1 MADLIL
7 DVDFSKVSRAIDELS
22 RLGKLSADTNKGMA
36 QATRLVVQWQEKF
49 AAQQGRVNAEIQ
61 KGILKQ
67 DLANKSARES
77 AAAFEEY
84 ERRIEQLTLKYKPLY
99 AASMQYEAALN
110 ELNEAHQHNILSV
123 EQHAQAVDRLNKEY
137 TQFQSGT
144 AGWENQ
150 FVRGST
156 RAGKSMNKFGMYAQ
170 QVGYQVGDFFV
181 QVQSGQNVFVAFGQ
195 QATQLAGLLP
205 GVAGAIAGIGISIGT
220 MLLSMWSRSKEAEG
234 GINNLA
240 SALKTAR
247 EDSSKFADE
256 IERLNKGLEDTAELT
271 FVRSIQQEKENL
283 KKLKEQFGEGDALS
297 GDVEKSLLA
306 AQEAKVA
313 AAEKELELY
322 KSRRKEAG
330 ALKDAEEQKADA
342 QEAYLQAQIDLQ
354 SEVEKALWE
363 LHDLDL
369 RLAAKAKAKK
379 EEMTKNEID
388 VMTDSINTYLEAY
401 VAGQKGAYDETVR
414 IAAFAAKMR
423 EDSAKKE
430 QSYANKAKEDQIEI
444 LKLEGKIGEARQL
457 SVKLAGE
464 KAAQEVYS
472 KFTQE
477 ELLRMTEAEKSV
489 LAQAAGEAAKNAE
502 EAEKTAIA
510 LDNAKNKAQGLADN
524 LKEAVSA
531 MSGLSSFGDSLD
543 KALAVSIA
551 KVQALKA
558 GADAAVAGDIAGK
571 RAELSQKAK
580 EGLAKGV
587 PLATVMAE
595 IDSSAA
601 KIDKLEASEKTRKKL
616 EEDARNAA
624 KKGSTADSL
633 KSGTEYIER
642 VLKPEIELRQKSLF
656 LSDEQQK
663 RAKFEFDLRQK
674 LDKYKD
680 KASEKEIAA
689 VMALYDQTVRL
700 ERASRLID
708 YAQGQMED
716 FFMSVV
722 DGTSTIED
730 AFKGM
735 LRNIL
740 LEIYKQQVVEPISTG
755 ISGFLKGLLGGV
767 GGSSL
772 APSSSIRPP
781 VKAFATG
788 GVVSAPTLFPMAN
801 GAGLMGEAGPEA
813 IMPLKRGANGKL
825 GVEMHGGSSQQV
837 IVNQSFNF
845 SANGDESVKKIIAQA
860 APQIAQMTQQKI
872 MDSRRRGGQMKATF
886 S

>member
-61 KGILKQ
+61 KGIIQ
-67 DLANKSARES
+67 QNLANKSARDS
-77 AAAFEEY
+77 AAAFEAY
-84 ERRIEQLTLKYKPLY
+84 DRRIEQLTMKYKPLY
-99 AASMQYEAALN
+99 AASMQYENALN
-110 ELNEAHQHNILSV
+110 EINEAHKHNILSV
-123 EQHAQAVDRLNKEY
+123 EQHAEAVDRLNTEY
-137 TQFQSGT
+137 AQFQNGT

-150 FVRGST
+150 FVSGST
-156 RAGKSMNKFGMYAQ
+156 RAGKSMNRFGMYAQ
-170 QVGYQVGDFFV
+170 QVGYQVGDFLV
-181 QVQSGQNVFVAFGQ
+181 QVQSGQSVLVAFGQ
-195 QATQLAGLLP
+195 QATQLAGLIP
-205 GVAGAIAGIGISIGT
+205 GVWGAVAGIGISLGTAIGNAA
-220 MLLSMWSRSKEAEG
+220 MKFWEAKSGADAFAKSLEKAREESQD
-234 GINNLA
+234 LA
-240 SALKTAR
+240 SDLELMLSGYSDMNTLV
-247 EDSSKFADE
+247 FAKNLRKEQEKLAEAIIAVNEAGLDPE
-256 IERLNKGLEDTAELT
+256 AQAILQEKRDAAQKAVDKANEELETYKRRLE
-271 FVRSIQQEKENL
+271 FQEKEQEFL
-283 KKLKEQFGEGDALS
+283 DDILGSAEGIAEANEANIEIY
-297 GDVEKSLLA
+297 EKSLEKMQEIADRYVDVLGS
-306 AQEAKVA
+306 AQGLEA
-313 AAEKELELY
+313 AAEANRYKTIEWAKAAERLEEELGY
-322 KSRRKEAG
+322 G
-330 ALKDAEEQKADA
+330 AVNA
-342 QEAYLQAQIDLQ
+342 
-354 SEVEKALWE
+354 
-363 LHDLDL
+363 LDL
-369 RLAAKAKAKK
+369 AGVDI
-379 EEMTKNEID
+379 TKGI
-388 VMTDSINTYLEAY
+388 
-401 VAGQKGAYDETVR
+401 
-414 IAAFAAKMR
+414 
-423 EDSAKKE
+423 
-430 QSYANKAKEDQIEI
+430 
-444 LKLEGKIGEARQL
+444 
-457 SVKLAGE
+457 
-464 KAAQEVYS
+464 
-472 KFTQE
+472 
-477 ELLRMTEAEKSV
+477 
-489 LAQAAGEAAKNAE
+489 
-502 EAEKTAIA
+502 
-510 LDNAKNKAQGLADN
+510 
-524 LKEAVSA
+524 
-531 MSGLSSFGDSLD
+531 
-543 KALAVSIA
+543 
-551 KVQALKA
+551 
-558 GADAAVAGDIAGK
+558 
-571 RAELSQKAK
+571 
-580 EGLAKGV
+580 
-587 PLATVMAE
+587 
-595 IDSSAA
+595 SSAA
-601 KIDKLEASEKTRKKL
+601 KEAAKLAANLGISLSAAVSLMNLQSSQVYSGRGGDPRKVGTADYMKQLDYKNIDELIKEYNDKHKPKS
-616 EEDARNAA
+616 
-624 KKGSTADSL
+624 KKGSTADSI

-642 VLKPEIELRQKSLF
+642 VLKPEIELRQKNVF

-788 GVVSAPTLFPMAN
+788 GIVSAPTLFPMAN